1 MRNKVGVNTCVHLGP
16 GTFQTAGFYEGI
28 GTTTGW
34 QVKPG
39 LRLVGSGVDVTILKR
54 VNDVP
59 ANKIGYAVGH
69 ELTKTGPSPNLVD
82 FAEITELSIDANFA
96 ELTNAGTAASAI
108 RMMGNHARAVRVKIT
123 NWGNK
128 SSTIPSFG
136 IALLTGNTNSGIVA
150 SDVVA
155 VTNCGIDS
163 CIALTPSPTS
173 SGTVVA
179 LQVGAKEDPGTVEA
193 LGVAPYLRSSFVDCG
208 SPLTLNLVGLGMS
221 WCVGGIVEGNTVL
234 NAYFGG
240 PSSSSPNSKLRGARS
255 LIIRGNV
262 YRNVF
267 YPIFRGLDTELKQ
280 DIEINQNTFELGVG
294 MTSSA
299 VYVSYST
306 TGPVTGRTSA
316 VGNSIRNIDGT
327 PVADAIHVQR
337 ATNLGVKEN
346 IIHLVPPAGPS
357 PIWFKL
363 GTTAAFFENRTSSGV
378 LIQGRDDVTGALMT
392 ELATDA
398 DDALILSF
406 LRKR

>member
-1 MRNKVGVNTCVHLGP
+1 MSLLDALLLDPQRINIWIAIRSDLSEGSGTQQDPYSGTTLAQFDSVMRNKVGVNTCVHLGP
-16 GTFQTAGFYEGI
+16 GIFQTAGFYEGI
-28 GTTTGW
+28 SPTSGW

-96 ELTNAGTAASAI
+96 GLSNLGTAASAI

-193 LGVAPYLRSSFVDCG
+193 LGVAPYLRLIFPHSERVIC
-208 SPLTLNLVGLGMS
+208 SP
-221 WCVGGIVEGNTVL
+221 
-234 NAYFGG
+234 
-240 PSSSSPNSKLRGARS
+240 
-255 LIIRGNV
+255 
-262 YRNVF
+262 
-267 YPIFRGLDTELKQ
+267 DQ
-280 DIEINQNTFELGVG
+280 
-294 MTSSA
+294 
-299 VYVSYST
+299 
-306 TGPVTGRTSA
+306 
-316 VGNSIRNIDGT
+316 
-327 PVADAIHVQR
+327 
-337 ATNLGVKEN
+337 
-346 IIHLVPPAGPS
+346 
-357 PIWFKL
+357 
-363 GTTAAFFENRTSSGV
+363 
-378 LIQGRDDVTGALMT
+378 
-392 ELATDA
+392 
-398 DDALILSF
+398 
-406 LRKR
+406 